1 MDVST
6 LKAKIKSK
14 QIPNYLIFTG
24 PEWKVQQIYIQQIAK
39 STNSEIVRIDS
50 IKDVASTLRS
60 KAFVCSS
67 KLFLVRDD
75 IELLQADSNVIQSIL
90 NALQSNLLIHV
101 LTTVDKRKKYYKDN
115 QDRIV
120 EFEPLPDAML
130 KKYIKKAINLS
141 DNNCQRLIEVCE
153 HDYGRCLLEIDKIER
168 YSIERYTEF
177 NSGVGNDFDSAFQD
191 LVKDGTIYQPP
202 HNTVFDLVNAVLDRK
217 VNAAFDLLHQCYEL
231 GETTMGMLA
240 LIYNNAKAVLQ
251 IQTYTGDNLSK
262 GTGLT
267 GWQIK
272 NAKSH
277 VRKYSDK
284 ELIRMMRMIQKIEL
298 GIKTGKIEE
307 EYAMS
312 YLFVS
317 VL

>member
-1 MDVST
+1 MTYDE
-6 LKAKIKSK
+6 A
-14 QIPNYLIFTG
+14 F
-24 PEWKVQQIYIQQIAK
+24 
-39 STNSEIVRIDS
+39 EI
-50 IKDVASTLRS
+50 
-60 KAFVCSS
+60 
-67 KLFLVRDD
+67 
-75 IELLQADSNVIQSIL
+75 LL
-90 NALQSNLLIHV
+90 
-101 LTTVDKRKKYYKDN
+101 
-115 QDRIV
+115 
-120 EFEPLPDAML
+120 
-130 KKYIKKAINLS
+130 
-141 DNNCQRLIEVCE
+141 
-153 HDYGRCLLEIDKIER
+153 
-168 YSIERYTEF
+168 
-177 NSGVGNDFDSAFQD
+177 
-191 LVKDGTIYQPP
+191 KDGTIYIPP

-277 VRKYSDK
+277 VKKYNDK

-298 GIKTGKIEE
+298 GIKTGRIEE